1 MDVSQTVVG
10 GILMVLFVGVFVMM
24 VEWMIPVYHHQQ
36 FSSLCRYYALVMEAE
51 NGLSLEREKEMKEE
65 LKALS
70 LDEIE
75 INATRPHGVQRHDQ
89 LLLEVQAIWGKGDQ
103 KKSFYYQQPILA
115 RMVFN

>member
-10 GILMVLFVGVFVMM
+10 GILMVLFIGVFVMM
-24 VEWMIPVYHHQQ
+24 VEWMVPVYHHHQ

-51 NGLSLEREKEMKEE
+51 NGLSVAREKEMREE

-75 INATRPHGVQRHDQ
+75 IIATRPHRVMRHDN
-89 LLLEVQAIWGKGDQ
+89 LFLEVQATWGKGEQ
-103 KKSFYYQQPILA
+103 KATFYYHQPILA